1 MNNDGLKASRL
12 PPAKIAPV
20 TLDGVR
26 YAQIAGKVAIDG
38 RVGGLLAAY
47 NLQGKVL
54 WTMKVYDSR
63 RRPELEGDVQ
73 DVFFSEMSAEPDGRL
88 RVVNERGDI
97 FLVDVK
103 TRTVTAAGK
112 AKPVDDEDAL
122 IPPPAN

>member
-1 MNNDGLKASRL
+1 MGKRVVLGMSG
-12 PPAKIAPV
+12 
-20 TLDGVR
+20 GVDSSV
-26 YAQIAGKVAIDG
+26 AAAVLLEAGYEVIG
-38 RVGGLLAAY
+38 V
-47 NLQGKVL
+47 
-54 WTMKVYDSR
+54 TMKVYDSR

-88 RVVNERGDI
+88 RIVNERGEI

-103 TRTVTAAGK
+103 TRTVIAAGK